1 MLKRARQAAGEIP
14 PAGVSE
20 VLAPHPLEIS
30 GVAAVPGGYA
40 VVGDEDNEHGRIW
53 PGGARFDFAGK
64 LKGPESIDVGMG
76 AADEALWLV
85 LGENKGRLID
95 FDGGACEFAEPF
107 PMRHGRGLE

>member
-1 MLKRARQAAGEIP
+1 MPKRGRHAAGEIL

-20 VLAPHPLEIS
+20 VPAPHPLEIS

-64 LKGPESIDVGMG
+64 LKGPEIDRCRHQSGRRG
-76 AADEALWLV
+76 AMAGAGGEQGEADRPRRRCLRV
-85 LGENKGRLID
+85 R
-95 FDGGACEFAEPF
+95 
-107 PMRHGRGLE
+107 